1 MDTLTDT
8 TRASEGDQP
17 QFMRTISMRSHVK
30 THDLFSEG
38 SLTKKSKVICTLG
51 PSCWDVPELVKLLD
65 AGMNV
70 ARLNF
75 SHGSHERH
83 RETVENLREACRER
97 PDLTCALM
105 LDTKGPEI
113 RTGAKNK
120 DDANVTYTK
129 GTKILV
135 TIDYEHENTNEVLAC
150 SYKDLPT
157 SVKVGGEILVADGAL
172 TLKIVEIKPDEGVIA
187 EVMNDATFGA
197 RKNMNLPGCVV
208 TLPTLTE
215 KDEDDILK
223 FGLPMGIDAIAASFV
238 RKAEDVENIRELL
251 GPRGKHIMI
260 ISKIEN
266 QEGLE
271 NYPEI
276 VKASDGIMVARGDL
290 GMEIPPEKVFL
301 AQKWMIDLANLYG
314 KPVIT
319 ATQMLE
325 SMTKCPNPTRAE
337 GTDVANAII
346 DGSDAVMLSGETA
359 GGDFPEEA
367 CTVMSRICFEAERLI
382 SFEKKHKEMT
392 AKANPTTS

>member
-135 TIDYEHENTNEVLAC
+135 TIDYEHENTNEILAC

-172 TLKIVEIKPDEGVIA
+172 TLKIVEIKPDEGV
-187 EVMNDATFGA
+187 
-197 RKNMNLPGCVV
+197 
-208 TLPTLTE
+208 
-215 KDEDDILK
+215 
-223 FGLPMGIDAIAASFV
+223 
-238 RKAEDVENIRELL
+238 
-251 GPRGKHIMI
+251 
-260 ISKIEN
+260 
-266 QEGLE
+266 
-271 NYPEI
+271 
-276 VKASDGIMVARGDL
+276 
-290 GMEIPPEKVFL
+290 
-301 AQKWMIDLANLYG
+301 
-314 KPVIT
+314 
-319 ATQMLE
+319 
-325 SMTKCPNPTRAE
+325 
-337 GTDVANAII
+337 
-346 DGSDAVMLSGETA
+346 
-359 GGDFPEEA
+359 
-367 CTVMSRICFEAERLI
+367 
-382 SFEKKHKEMT
+382 
-392 AKANPTTS
+392 